1 MNVDKIFI
9 KSFLHTFKD
18 ESFCV
23 KFWDGDEVKVG
34 ENEPLFKI
42 ILKKPIPKKDILTST
57 TLAFGEAYMNGDLEV
72 EGDFLLMLNTVL
84 KYKDKF
90 TTDFKGLPK
99 IFSNLTST
107 KKQKEEVTYHYDI
120 GNDFYKLWLDDTL
133 SYSCAYFKNENE
145 SLGEAQLNKIHHL
158 LKKLNLREGITLL
171 DIGCGWGALLI
182 EAAKLYKIKG
192 LGITL
197 SEEQFKAFKERI
209 EKENLQDYLQVK
221 LMDYRELEKSGLLF
235 DRVVSVGMLEHVGRS
250 NYDLFMK
257 CVSKVLKKEG
267 VFVLHYISGLYESEG
282 DAWIKKYIFPGGVIP
297 TLREII
303 SLSADYKFYTVD
315 VESLRMHYY
324 KTLIKWAENFE
335 KNTDKV
341 REMFDEKFVR
351 MWRMYLYSCAACFY
365 TGVIDLHQIVFTKGV
380 NNYLPLTR
388 EYLYKNHYHNNT
400 RI

>member
-1 MNVDKIFI
+1 MNVDKIFL

-42 ILKKPIPKKDILTST
+42 ILKKPIPKKEILTST

-84 KYKDKF
+84 KYKEKF
-90 TTDFKGLPK
+90 TTDFRGLPK

-158 LKKLNLREGITLL
+158 LKKLNLSEGMTLL

-197 SEEQFKAFKERI
+197 SEEQYKAFKEKI

-282 DAWIKKYIFPGGVIP
+282 DAWIRKYIFPGGVIP

-303 SLSADYKFYTVD
+303 SLSADYRFYTVD

-324 KTLIKWAENFE
+324 KTLLKWAENFE
-335 KNTDKV
+335 KNTDTV

-380 NNYLPLTR
+380 NNTLPLTR
-388 EYLYKNHYHNNT
+388 EYLYKE
-400 RI
+400 

>member
-34 ENEPLFKI
+34 ENDPLFKI

-84 KYKDKF
+84 KYKEKF

-158 LKKLNLREGITLL
+158 LKKLNLREGMTLL

-303 SLSADYKFYTVD
+303 SLSADYRFYTVD

-324 KTLIKWAENFE
+324 RTLIKWAENFE

-380 NNYLPLTR
+380 NNSLPLTR
-388 EYLYKNHYHNNT
+388 EYLYK
-400 RI
+400 

>member
-1 MNVDKIFI
+1 MDLEKT
-9 KSFLHTFKD
+9 FLKAFLKNFEE
-18 ESFCV
+18 ESFIV
-23 KFWDGDEVKVG
+23 NLWDGEKVIVG
-34 ENEPLFKI
+34 EGEPQFTINIKNP
-42 ILKKPIPKKDILTST
+42 LKKKDLINSTS
-57 TLAFGEAYMNGDLEV
+57 LAFGEAYMNGNVEF
-72 EGDFLLMLNTVL
+72 EGDLYTILDVILRHIN
-84 KYKDKF
+84 KF
-90 TTDFKGLPK
+90 
-99 IFSNLTST
+99 ST
-107 KKQKEEVTYHYDI
+107 KFENLPQIFHKVTNKSKQKEEVTSHYDI

-303 SLSADYKFYTVD
+303 SLSADYRFYTVD

-380 NNYLPLTR
+380 NNSLPLTR
-388 EYLYKNHYHNNT
+388 EYLYK
-400 RI
+400 

>member
-84 KYKDKF
+84 KYKEKF

-107 KKQKEEVTYHYDI
+107 KKQKEEVSYHYDI

-158 LKKLNLREGITLL
+158 LKKLNLREGMTLL

-303 SLSADYKFYTVD
+303 SLSADYRFYTVD

-324 KTLIKWAENFE
+324 RTLIKWAENFE

-380 NNYLPLTR
+380 NNSLPLTR
-388 EYLYKNHYHNNT
+388 DYLYK
-400 RI
+400 

>member
-42 ILKKPIPKKDILTST
+42 ILKKPIPKKDILAST

-84 KYKDKF
+84 KYKEKF

-158 LKKLNLREGITLL
+158 LKKLNLREGMTLL

-303 SLSADYKFYTVD
+303 SLSADYRFYTVD

-324 KTLIKWAENFE
+324 KTLLKWAENFE

-380 NNYLPLTR
+380 NNTLPLTR
-388 EYLYKNHYHNNT
+388 EYLYK
-400 RI
+400 

>member
-182 EAAKLYKIKG
+182 EAVKLYKIKG

-380 NNYLPLTR
+380 NNSLPLTR
-388 EYLYKNHYHNNT
+388 EYLYKE
-400 RI
+400 

>member
-42 ILKKPIPKKDILTST
+42 ILKKTIPKKDILTST

-197 SEEQFKAFKERI
+197 SEEQFKAFKEKI

-380 NNYLPLTR
+380 NNFLPLTR
-388 EYLYKNHYHNNT
+388 EYLYK
-400 RI
+400 

>member
-1 MNVDKIFI
+1 MNVDKIFL

-42 ILKKPIPKKDILTST
+42 ILKKPIPKKEILTST

-84 KYKDKF
+84 KYKEKF
-90 TTDFKGLPK
+90 TTDFRGLPK

-158 LKKLNLREGITLL
+158 LKKLNLSEGMTLL

-197 SEEQFKAFKERI
+197 SEEQYKAFKEKI

-282 DAWIKKYIFPGGVIP
+282 DAWIRKYIFPGGVIP

-303 SLSADYKFYTVD
+303 SLSADYRFYTVD

-324 KTLIKWAENFE
+324 KTLLKWAENFE
-335 KNTDKV
+335 KNTDTV

-380 NNYLPLTR
+380 NNTLPLTR
-388 EYLYKNHYHNNT
+388 EYLYKKSLP
-400 RI
+400 

>member
-72 EGDFLLMLNTVL
+72 EGDFSLMLNTVL

-209 EKENLQDYLQVK
+209 EKENLQNYLQVK

-303 SLSADYKFYTVD
+303 SLSADYRFYTVD

-324 KTLIKWAENFE
+324 KTLLKWADNFE

-380 NNYLPLTR
+380 NNSLPLTR
-388 EYLYKNHYHNNT
+388 EYLYKE
-400 RI
+400 

>member
-72 EGDFLLMLNTVL
+72 EGDFSLMLNTVL

-221 LMDYRELEKSGLLF
+221 LMDYMELEKSGLLF

-380 NNYLPLTR
+380 NNSLPLTR
-388 EYLYKNHYHNNT
+388 EYLYK
-400 RI
+400 

>member
-57 TLAFGEAYMNGDLEV
+57 TMAFGEAYMNGDLEV
-72 EGDFLLMLNTVL
+72 EGDFSLMLNTVL

-380 NNYLPLTR
+380 NNSLPLTR
-388 EYLYKNHYHNNT
+388 EYLYK
-400 RI
+400 

>member
-1 MNVDKIFI
+1 MNVDKIFL

-42 ILKKPIPKKDILTST
+42 ILKKPIPKKEILTST

-84 KYKDKF
+84 KYKEKF
-90 TTDFKGLPK
+90 TTDFRGLPK
-99 IFSNLTST
+99 IFSNLTSR

-158 LKKLNLREGITLL
+158 LKKLNLSEGMTLL

-197 SEEQFKAFKERI
+197 SEEQYKAFKEKI

-282 DAWIKKYIFPGGVIP
+282 DAWIRKYIFPGGVIP

-303 SLSADYKFYTVD
+303 SLSADYRFYTVD

-324 KTLIKWAENFE
+324 KTLLKWAENFE

-380 NNYLPLTR
+380 NNSLPLTR
-388 EYLYKNHYHNNT
+388 EYLYKKSLP
-400 RI
+400 

>member
-72 EGDFLLMLNTVL
+72 EGDFSLMLNTVL

-90 TTDFKGLPK
+90 TTDFKGLPR

-303 SLSADYKFYTVD
+303 SLSADYRFYTVD

-324 KTLIKWAENFE
+324 KTLLKWADNFE

-351 MWRMYLYSCAACFY
+351 MWRMYLYSCSACFY

-380 NNYLPLTR
+380 NNFLPLTR
-388 EYLYKNHYHNNT
+388 EYLYK
-400 RI
+400 

>member
-1 MNVDKIFI
+1 MNVDKIFL

-42 ILKKPIPKKDILTST
+42 ILKKPIPKKEILTST

-84 KYKDKF
+84 KYKEKF

-99 IFSNLTST
+99 IFSNLTSR

-158 LKKLNLREGITLL
+158 LKKLNLSEGMTLL

-197 SEEQFKAFKERI
+197 SEEQYKAFKEKI

-282 DAWIKKYIFPGGVIP
+282 DAWIRKYIFPGGVIP

-303 SLSADYKFYTVD
+303 SLSADYRFYTVD

-365 TGVIDLHQIVFTKGV
+365 TGVIDLHQIVFTKVV
-380 NNYLPLTR
+380 NNTLPLTR
-388 EYLYKNHYHNNT
+388 EYLYKE
-400 RI
+400 

>member
-1 MNVDKIFI
+1 MNVDKIFL

-23 KFWDGDEVKVG
+23 KFWDDDEVKVG
-34 ENEPLFKI
+34 ENDPLFKI
-42 ILKKPIPKKDILTST
+42 ILKKPIPKKEILTST

-84 KYKDKF
+84 KYKEKF
-90 TTDFKGLPK
+90 TTDFRGLPK
-99 IFSNLTST
+99 IFSNLTSR

-158 LKKLNLREGITLL
+158 LKKLNLSEGMTLL

-197 SEEQFKAFKERI
+197 SEEQYKAFKEKI

-282 DAWIKKYIFPGGVIP
+282 DAWIRKYIFPGGVIP

-303 SLSADYKFYTVD
+303 SLSADYRFYTVD

-380 NNYLPLTR
+380 NNSLPLTR
-388 EYLYKNHYHNNT
+388 EYLYKKSLP
-400 RI
+400 

>member
-72 EGDFLLMLNTVL
+72 EGDFSLMLNTVL

-158 LKKLNLREGITLL
+158 LKKLNLREGMTLL

-303 SLSADYKFYTVD
+303 SLSADYRFYTVD

-324 KTLIKWAENFE
+324 KTLLKWADNFE

-380 NNYLPLTR
+380 NNSLPLTR
-388 EYLYKNHYHNNT
+388 EYLYK
-400 RI
+400 

>member
-34 ENEPLFKI
+34 ENGPLFKI

-72 EGDFLLMLNTVL
+72 EGDFSLMLNTVL

-380 NNYLPLTR
+380 NNSLPLTR
-388 EYLYKNHYHNNT
+388 EYLYK
-400 RI
+400 

>member
-57 TLAFGEAYMNGDLEV
+57 TLAFGEAYMNGDLDV
-72 EGDFLLMLNTVL
+72 EGDFSLMLNTVL

-380 NNYLPLTR
+380 NNSLPLTR
-388 EYLYKNHYHNNT
+388 EYLYK
-400 RI
+400 

>member
-324 KTLIKWAENFE
+324 KTLLKWADNFE

-380 NNYLPLTR
+380 NNSLPLTR
-388 EYLYKNHYHNNT
+388 EYLYK
-400 RI
+400 